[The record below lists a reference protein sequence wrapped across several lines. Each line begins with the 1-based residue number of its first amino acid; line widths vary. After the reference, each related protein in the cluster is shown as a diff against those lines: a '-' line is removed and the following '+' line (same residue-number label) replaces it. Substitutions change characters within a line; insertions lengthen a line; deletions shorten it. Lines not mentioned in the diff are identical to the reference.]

1 MGNWVEVGL
10 SSDLE
15 YRLLKKRRERR
26 KERRRERKR
35 KSVRQKLI
43 EPESSCLPQS
53 RLIKLPCQPRNQKA
67 IPSIVFFF
75 LKMSYFLLLLFD
87 YY

>member
-15 YRLLKKRRERR
+15 YILLKKRRERR

-43 EPESSCLPQS
+43 EPESSCLFCRAS
-53 RLIKLPCQPRNQKA
+53 
-67 IPSIVFFF
+67 
-75 LKMSYFLLLLFD
+75 
-87 YY
+87 